1 MVPPCERCIKVEE
14 ECRWKAWG
22 LGCERCTQWKV
33 GCSVVGIKKK
43 DGERKTEWRM
53 VLEGAEEGSVAPLEL
68 SDRVMEQVEVM
79 VKELKKISR
88 GLWAL
93 VEGVGC

>member
-1 MVPPCERCIKVEE
+1 
-14 ECRWKAWG
+14 
-22 LGCERCTQWKV
+22 
-33 GCSVVGIKKK
+33 
-43 DGERKTEWRM
+43 M

-68 SDRVMEQVEVM
+68 SDGVMEQVEVM

-93 VEGVGC
+93 VEGVGRLTEVVEGMGKKEYYDFKLFIVSSLYLHSVLSKIQ